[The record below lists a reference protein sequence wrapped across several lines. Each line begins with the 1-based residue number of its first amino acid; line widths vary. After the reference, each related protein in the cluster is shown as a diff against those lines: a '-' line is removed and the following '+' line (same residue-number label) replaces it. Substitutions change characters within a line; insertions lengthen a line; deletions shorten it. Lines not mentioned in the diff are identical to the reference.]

1 MNWKKGITRLFILGL
16 VITPIFG
23 LIKDANH
30 ITNYYSS
37 MWDTKDRIIENL
49 KAPVCSE
56 IVKSNP
62 SVFPNLNPS
71 YTCSPLYIYWDDIQK
86 YRKENGLLQSA
97 LTDEIIKK
105 AISEHVDKT
114 ASEMRWTIVGMYLA
128 GYLFVCVFL
137 LISFFILRWI
147 IKGFKS

>member
-16 VITPIFG
+16 VVAPIFG
-23 LIKDANH
+23 LMKDANQ

-37 MWDTKDRIIENL
+37 MWDTKYNIVENL
-49 KAPVCSE
+49 KTPVCSE

-62 SVFPNLNPS
+62 AIFPTLNPS

-86 YRKENGLLQSA
+86 YRKEKGLLQSP
-97 LTDEIIKK
+97 LTEEVIKN
-105 AISEHVDKT
+105 AISEHADKT
-114 ASEMRWTIVGMYLA
+114 ASEMRWSIIGIYEA
-128 GYLFVCVFL
+128 GYLLICLFL
-137 LISFFILRWI
+137 LISFFVLRWV